1 VTKLLGY
8 DYEIIYRSW
17 KENSVADRGEQKKTK
32 NELNRENWKKII
44 IETIKP

>member
-8 DYEIIYRSW
+8 DYKIIYRSW
-17 KENSVADRGEQKKTK
+17 KENSVADRGEQKK
-32 NELNRENWKKII
+32 NKKLIKPRKLEKKI